1 VPHCSSVRV
10 SMRYRFS
17 ATVLTCILLL
27 GGLGIANGVVA
38 KSDHGHELDQ
48 GHHQQSYHRSPGWFN
63 EDEEIAELAGTP
75 SNHESL
81 RGSRPVREGAYFV
94 DNEELDAKSPGLGYR
109 ASPVVKDKIGGVYA
123 AWGSKVMGVDNGDGW
138 LKTSNG
144 YLPYYVHGKAVVVK
158 FATPEEAG
166 IVTHQSGREWW
177 GHVNYN
183 EAAENGMR
191 SWEELERQ
199 QGHLGRWC
207 TAHNHLKQCSVAF
220 VCKAGFCSE
229 CTISRDCNEKH
240 ACEWDA
246 SAGHRICIPRSLT
259 RSWTWRE
266 TVCTELIVVTAL
278 LSAAAGM
285 GGGGV
290 YVPLLLLLLGFSTKE
305 AIPLSQA
312 MIVGGAVVNFIMFC
326 GERHPEH
333 KHRPR
338 IDYDVVMMLNPG
350 LAAGV
355 TLGVMCNLV
364 TPQWFIVVILI
375 FTLVLALQK
384 SLGKGIQQFKKE
396 SQQLAEKAAKGQSAA
411 PAGSVKIRF
420 ADIPSFFV
428 LAQENSRPLS
438 LIGGCWLV
446 FLACNFIRAPSCT
459 TAYWFQRLS
468 LVGIC
473 LFFTISG
480 QTTIRSRLSSKG
492 TSEGMMGWTEST
504 LWLYPLMATVAGFL
518 GGFLG
523 IGGGIIMG
531 PLLLELGM
539 DAPASQATTAMF
551 VFLSSSLAAI
561 QFMVLGKS
569 MPEFALWF
577 TAWVVVSTFAG
588 QTVIDY
594 ILQRWQRS
602 SLIVLSIAAI
612 IAGSLCMM
620 TAIGAKDIY
629 VDIARGADM
638 GFKPMNLCGH

>member
-492 TSEGMMGWTEST
+492 TSEGMMGWTERT
-504 LWLYPLMATVAGFL
+504 RPPFQY
-518 GGFLG
+518 
-523 IGGGIIMG
+523 
-531 PLLLELGM
+531 
-539 DAPASQATTAMF
+539 
-551 VFLSSSLAAI
+551 SLAVPI
-561 QFMVLGKS
+561 DGDGRWLLGRL
-569 MPEFALWF
+569 PRNWWWHHHGPAALG
-577 TAWVVVSTFAG
+577 ARHGCAG
-588 QTVIDY
+588 QSGDHGHVR
-594 ILQRWQRS
+594 L
-602 SLIVLSIAAI
+602 LVL
-612 IAGSLCMM
+612 
-620 TAIGAKDIY
+620 
-629 VDIARGADM
+629 VARGHPVHGLGEVHARVRTLVHGVGRGLHICRPDRHRLHLAAVAALILDRA
-638 GFKPMNLCGH
+638 FHRRHHCRQPLHDDGHRCEGHLR